1 MLYFNNSYF
10 LFYWRYYFGSI
21 DYGNYYGSISS
32 ISSILSIGFVFI
44 GVSGYSGDRRWTGEF
59 GIILNLVIKFG
70 ELEIYGFRENFKF
83 LIIDFSRNF
92 LFLFY
97 FSFNYE

>member
-1 MLYFNNSYF
+1 MLYFYIGSSYF
-10 LFYWRYYFGSI
+10 LRYIFVSI
-21 DYGNYYGSISS
+21 DFGNRYGNIMS
-32 ISSILSIGFVFI
+32 ISSILGIGFIFI
-44 GVSGYSGDRRWTGEF
+44 GVSGYSGDRRWTREF

-70 ELEIYGFRENFKF
+70 ELEIYGFRENFNF

-97 FSFNYE
+97 FLFNYE